1 MNVQEMNMQED
12 HAMPAARP
20 TPSIPCGRRTGL
32 TAMLVG
38 ATLVCLATGCGTH
51 EPSYKDRIGTV
62 DPAKA
67 PIMLPDSPAPKP
79 KNRQ

>member
-1 MNVQEMNMQED
+1 MSATKYGQYRNCL
-12 HAMPAARP
+12 AAQFP
-20 TPSIPCGRRTGL
+20 QIWWLAPFY

-38 ATLVCLATGCGTH
+38 ATLACLATGCGTH